1 MIGNISFIIKDLQ
14 IHRPQ
19 LASTNRSYLQV
30 NYIFLV
36 FPSEIE
42 PSLEDSN
49 RRRLDNLISEE
60 ATATTLLKYYF
71 NLQFSLSLSV
81 CLPGFACGGQAGCGD
96 MFCKHLQ

>member
-1 MIGNISFIIKDLQ
+1 MRPIIIIIINNDLQ

-36 FPSEIE
+36 LPSEIE

-49 RRRLDNLISEE
+49 RRRLDNFPRKCVP
-60 ATATTLLKYYF
+60 LLDTPKIKGVRLGI
-71 NLQFSLSLSV
+71 NLL
-81 CLPGFACGGQAGCGD
+81 
-96 MFCKHLQ
+96 

>member
-1 MIGNISFIIKDLQ
+1 MHNTHVLAISVRHTLVISDCEIYSIKNSKSIMHLVLLNEIIIIIIIIKDLQ

-36 FPSEIE
+36 LPSEIE

-49 RRRLDNLISEE
+49 RRGNVH
-60 ATATTLLKYYF
+60 F
-71 NLQFSLSLSV
+71 FSV
-81 CLPGFACGGQAGCGD
+81 
-96 MFCKHLQ
+96 

>member
-1 MIGNISFIIKDLQ
+1 MNFIQTTKIVKFLVIYYYVIKNNNFNHSLFQMVGNISFIIKDLQ

-49 RRRLDNLISEE
+49 RRRLDNFPRK
-60 ATATTLLKYYF
+60 LLLLLY
-71 NLQFSLSLSV
+71 
-81 CLPGFACGGQAGCGD
+81 
-96 MFCKHLQ
+96 